1 MFVSVREMS
10 TLLFSGVSLEVLVS
24 IILDS
29 EELEQVVGDLEAL
42 DELLFE
48 SWSFDLMVCNL
59 V

>member
-29 EELEQVVGDLEAL
+29 EELEQVVGELEAL

-48 SWSFDLMVCNL
+48 SFDLMVCNL